1 MAEKEFFNHD
11 GVIITSSRA
20 VFRDTMYPISGISAV
35 KQSQTVKSIL
45 QEKGYRL
52 LTIGILMVV
61 FGIIFGPSFN
71 PSLVITYTY
80 FMITISCILSAFLFR
95 YERQTFHIGLHTS
108 GTNIQV
114 YSSPDRKEIQDI
126 VKAINEAIIAR
137 G

>member
-80 FMITISCILSAFLFR
+80 FMITISCILSAFLFMLLLVR
-95 YERQTFHIGLHTS
+95 KTGETSQITPKIFHQQPSI
-108 GTNIQV
+108 
-114 YSSPDRKEIQDI
+114 YF
-126 VKAINEAIIAR
+126 
-137 G
+137 